1 MQRVAQ
7 LFRMNMRRRVMHRM
21 NTSWRHH
28 QAAHLAENDMRRTRH
43 LRKVNK
49 GMPSKALEAA
59 LMVLEMPGKSDQKR
73 QELLLRI
80 LADSGR
86 AQAAAF

>member
-1 MQRVAQ
+1 
-7 LFRMNMRRRVMHRM
+7 
-21 NTSWRHH
+21 
-28 QAAHLAENDMRRTRH
+28 
-43 LRKVNK
+43 
-49 GMPSKALEAA
+49 MPSKALEAA